1 MQIEQ
6 DFPIPPVIQSFHSD
20 RLAMSEETL
29 ITVLEKMSRHC
40 KLKYM
45 FSQILTSKDK
55 DSTVTNEQNVKVETG
70 LNCLKAVTRG
80 MELRSV

>member
-1 MQIEQ
+1 M
-6 DFPIPPVIQSFHSD
+6 IQNFHSD

-29 ITVLEKMSRHC
+29 ITVLERMSRHC
-40 KLKYM
+40 ELKCM

-55 DSTVTNEQNVKVETG
+55 GSTVTYEQNVKVETG

-80 MELRSV
+80 M

>member
-1 MQIEQ
+1 M
-6 DFPIPPVIQSFHSD
+6 IQSFHSD
-20 RLAMSEETL
+20 WLAMSEETL
-29 ITVLEKMSRHC
+29 IPVLEKMSRHC

-45 FSQILTSKDK
+45 FFQILTSKDK

-80 MELRSV
+80 TELRSV